1 VSNDGGI
8 GGIVWRQDG
17 QELFYLSLPPT
28 QTLMSVEI
36 SGGPAFQMKPPHKLF
51 AVPAGAGA
59 PAQLSAIGSPDG
71 QRFVFAVNVPT
82 KGRGQ

>member
-1 VSNDGGI
+1 
-8 GGIVWRQDG
+8 
-17 QELFYLSLPPT
+17 
-28 QTLMSVEI
+28 MAVEI
-36 SGGPAFQMKPPHKLF
+36 AGGPTFQAKTPQKLF
-51 AVPAGAGA
+51 AVPPGVGG